1 MKNFLKPKNH
11 KRVLTTAEL
20 AAIYPGISEEDL
32 PWDVIQREDTDN
44 NIVVRYVAPKA
55 KFLQSVSDRGQ
66 NILDKEP
73 WTNQWLK
80 KVIKSDTV
88 FYDVG
93 ANCGQ
98 YSLYA
103 HALGCKRIYAFEPNI
118 KNVYYLLENI
128 RVNNARDSITVMP
141 FPLKE
146 RNHLAKWISQEA
158 GDGFSGENMSISKG
172 TISMMHVRTIDS
184 LQNDLDS
191 PTVIKVDVDGTLDT
205 LILEGALASLDKV
218 QHIMIE
224 VQDWDNWNKFLPRLM
239 VKGFK
244 VNEEWTRMVKED
256 RSNHHNPG
264 LENLCEVFLER

>member
-1 MKNFLKPKNH
+1 MKNFPRPKNR
-11 KRVLTTAEL
+11 KRVLTFAEQ
-20 AAIYPGISEEDL
+20 AAIYPGITEDDL
-32 PWDVIQREDTDN
+32 PWDVIQREDLDN

-55 KFLQSVSDRGQ
+55 RFLQTVSDRGQ
-66 NILDKEP
+66 HILDKEP
-73 WTNQWLK
+73 WTNQWLR

-118 KNVYYLLENI
+118 KNVYYMLENI
-128 RVNNARDSITVMP
+128 RVNNARNSITVMP

-146 RNHLAKWISQEA
+146 RNHFSKWISKEA
-158 GDGFSGENMSISKG
+158 GDGFSGSDTTKG
-172 TISMMHVRTIDS
+172 TVSMLNVRTIDS

-205 LILEGALASLDKV
+205 LILEGALESLNKV

-224 VQDWDNWNKFLPRLM
+224 IQDWENWNKFLPRLM
-239 VKGFK
+239 AKKFR
-244 VNEEWTRMVKED
+244 VNEEWTRMVRED
-256 RSNHHNPG
+256 RSGHVNPG
-264 LENLCEVFLER
+264 LENLCEVFLEK